1 MLKVSSLIALTFLL
15 TLTPDAFASMGSSGL
30 PTDTGFQMIYN
41 CLTGEYAYLASIAGV
56 IVGFATLYWGSDM
69 NGFVK
74 TIILMVCLVCIVL
87 GAPSFLSALTG
98 KWALIA

>member
-15 TLTPDAFASMGSSGL
+15 TLTPDAFASMGSSG
-30 PTDTGFQMIYN
+30 
-41 CLTGEYAYLASIAGV
+41 EYAYLVSIAGV

-87 GAPSFLSALTG
+87 GAPSLISALTG
-98 KWALIA
+98 KGALIA

>member
-1 MLKVSSLIALTFLL
+1 M
-15 TLTPDAFASMGSSGL
+15 
-30 PTDTGFQMIYN
+30 
-41 CLTGEYAYLASIAGV
+41 SIAGV

-87 GAPSFLSALTG
+87 GTPSFISAITG
-98 KWALIA
+98 KGALIA